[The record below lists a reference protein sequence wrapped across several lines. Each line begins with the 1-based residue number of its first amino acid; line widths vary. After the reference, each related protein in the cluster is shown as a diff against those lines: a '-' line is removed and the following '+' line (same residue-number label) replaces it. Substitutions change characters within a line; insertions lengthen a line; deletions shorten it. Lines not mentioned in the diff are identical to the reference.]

1 MTEAHSVNNDAAGGS
16 LYNRSDCESSYKFAD
31 NDPPLVERLAQN
43 AVKTTSA
50 ASVEDWFTTA
60 FADLP
65 SGSRTESAPT

>member
-1 MTEAHSVNNDAAGGS
+1 MPPAVLCTT
-16 LYNRSDCESSYKFAD
+16 
-31 NDPPLVERLAQN
+31 DPIARALTNPQIKIPHWLNVLLRTRV

-65 SGSRTESAPT
+65 IRK